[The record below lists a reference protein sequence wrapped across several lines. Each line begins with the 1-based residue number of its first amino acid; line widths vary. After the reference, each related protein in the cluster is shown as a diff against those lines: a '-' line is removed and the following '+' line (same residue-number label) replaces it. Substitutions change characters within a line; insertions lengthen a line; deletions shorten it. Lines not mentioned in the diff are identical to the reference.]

1 MKKLENQIDSDQDK
15 RKKKLT
21 QYENFNNL
29 NSFVQKSV
37 EKNVE

>member
-21 QYENFNNL
+21 QYESFNNL

>member
-21 QYENFNNL
+21 QYENLNNL